1 MKKLF
6 CLLSIACFVLCV
18 SCENKGKNTAF
29 YKENKTD
36 VAYKISGEYSE
47 IPIKAN
53 IASELTFAFRNM
65 ANETNPFF
73 ASNDMEKF
81 IRQATMGTL
90 VFRHPVSGKIVGNIA
105 ESVTVSPNLLS
116 VVFTLDKNRKFSD
129 GKNITISDIEAD
141 FVFLKNI
148 LRSTKIGAEFLSP
161 GNEINIDSTT
171 DSQITLSFSKT
182 DPFVLERLVNFP
194 VIKKDEIE
202 RITDFNAIADS
213 LRFTSSGAYMIS
225 EMGKDTYKLRVNPYF
240 QREDSLGNS
249 YPYTDRIIL
258 KQFSNRE
265 DLIRQFISGEVD
277 LFEGLDGE
285 FELLSAVMQGME
297 GKKRAV
303 DVGYDN
309 SRIVTAYNN
318 FNEKS
323 SDYMKNVGVCSFL
336 SGVLGNIADEI
347 PQLTAL
353 AGIYDD
359 APFAKPPVPKQL
371 FTDDGGKLGFDNHP
385 MNLQIVL
392 FAGSLTD
399 KIEEALKFVLDS
411 NSLNYNILRMRD
423 TADFINKVFYE
434 KDYDIVLFEY
444 NLFPEAWKT
453 DELFAQSQFASVAVQ
468 GNELAKKRN
477 LNYKWQ
483 FSPVFAQKRYFFID
497 ARIKNFYFQPDYGFF
512 CDPLT
517 LKMIF
522 KSVVEPQ

>member
-1 MKKLF
+1 MKKLL
-6 CLLSIACFVLCV
+6 CLLSVIGFILCI
-18 SCENKGKNTAF
+18 SCNDKRKNVAF
-29 YKENKTD
+29 YKENKND

-53 IASELTFAFRNM
+53 IASELTFAFQNM
-65 ANETNPFF
+65 ANGINPFF

-105 ESVTVSPNLLS
+105 ELVTVSPDFLS

-129 GKNITISDIEAD
+129 GENVTISDIEAD

-148 LRSTKIGAEFLSP
+148 LKSTKIGAEFLSF
-161 GNEINIDSTT
+161 GNDIDIDSTT
-171 DSQITLSFSKT
+171 DTQITLSFSQA
-182 DPFVLERLVNFP
+182 DPFVLERLMNFP
-194 VIKKDEIE
+194 VIKKNEIE

-213 LRFTSSGAYMIS
+213 LRFTSSGTYMIS
-225 EMGKDTYKLRVNPYF
+225 EMGTDTYKLRVNPYY

-258 KQFSNRE
+258 KQISNRE
-265 DLIRQFISGEVD
+265 DVIRQFISGEVD

-297 GKKRAV
+297 GRKRVV
-303 DVGYDN
+303 DVGYSN
-309 SRIVTAYNN
+309 NRIITAYNN

-323 SDYMKNVGVCSFL
+323 SDYMKNAGVCSFL
-336 SGVLGNIADEI
+336 SGVLGSIAGEI

-359 APFAKPPVPKQL
+359 APFAKSPVPKQL
-371 FTDDGGKLGFDNHP
+371 FTDDNGKLGFNDSS

-392 FAGSLTD
+392 FAGNLTD
-399 KIEEALKFVLDS
+399 KIEEALKVVLDS
-411 NSLNYNILRMRD
+411 NSLNYSILRMRD

-434 KDYDIVLFEY
+434 KDYDIALFEY
-444 NLFPEAWKT
+444 NLFPETWKT
-453 DELFAQSQFASVAVQ
+453 NELFAQSQFAAAAEN
-468 GNELAKKRN
+468 NELAKKKT

-483 FSPVFAQKRYFFID
+483 FSPVFAQKRYFFLD
-497 ARIKNFYFQPDYGFF
+497 AKIKNFYFQPDYGFF

-517 LKMIF
+517 LKMVF
-522 KSVVEPQ
+522 KLVVEPE

>member
-1 MKKLF
+1 MKKIF
-6 CLLSIACFVLCV
+6 CLLSIGFLLCI
-18 SCENKGKNTAF
+18 SCDNKRKNAPF

-36 VAYKISGEYSE
+36 IAYKISGEYSE

-65 ANETNPFF
+65 ANGINPFF

-90 VFRHPVSGKIVGNIA
+90 VFRHPVSGKMVENIA
-105 ESVTVSPNLLS
+105 ESVAVSPDFLS

-129 GKNITISDIEAD
+129 GETITISDIEAD

-148 LRSTKIGAEFLSP
+148 LKNTKIGADFLSFD
-161 GNEINIDSTT
+161 NDIRIDSTT
-171 DSQITLSFSKT
+171 DTQITLSFSQA
-182 DPFVLERLVNFP
+182 DPFVLERLANFP
-194 VIKKDEIE
+194 VIKKSEIE

-213 LRFTSSGAYMIS
+213 LRFTSSGTYMIS
-225 EMGKDTYKLRVNPYF
+225 EMGTDTYKLRVNPYY

-249 YPYTDRIIL
+249 YPYTDKIIL

-297 GKKRAV
+297 NRKRVV
-303 DVGYDN
+303 DVGYGN
-309 SRIVTAYNN
+309 SRIVTAYNT
-318 FNEKS
+318 FTEKS
-323 SDYMKNVGVCSFL
+323 SDYMKNAGVCNFIA
-336 SGVLGNIADEI
+336 GVLENIADEI
-347 PQLTAL
+347 PQFAAL

-359 APFAKPPVPKQL
+359 APFVKPPVPKQL
-371 FTDDGGKLGFDNHP
+371 FTDDNGKLGFNNGS
-385 MNLQIVL
+385 MNLRIVL
-392 FAGSLTD
+392 FAGNLTD

-411 NSLNYNILRMRD
+411 NSLHYTILRMHD

-434 KDYDIVLFEY
+434 KEYDIAMFEY
-444 NLFPEAWKT
+444 DLFPEAWKT
-453 DELFAQSQFASVAVQ
+453 NELFAQSQFAAAAQ
-468 GNELAKKRN
+468 GDELSKKKT
-477 LNYKWQ
+477 LDYKWQ
-483 FSPVFAQKRYFFID
+483 FSPVFAQKRYFFLD
-497 ARIKNFYFQPDYGFF
+497 AKIKNFYFRPDYGFF

-522 KSVVEPQ
+522 KLVVEPE

>member
-1 MKKLF
+1 MKKLL
-6 CLLSIACFVLCV
+6 CLLSVVCFALCI

-36 VAYKISGEYSE
+36 TAYKISGEYSE

-53 IASELTFAFRNM
+53 IASELTFAFQNM
-65 ANETNPFF
+65 ASGINPFF

-81 IRQATMGTL
+81 IRQAAMGTL

-105 ESVTVSPNLLS
+105 ESVTVSPNLLN

-148 LRSTKIGAEFLSP
+148 LKTTKIGAEFLSA

-171 DSQITLSFSKT
+171 DTQITLSFSKA

-213 LRFTSSGAYMIS
+213 LSFTSSGAYMVS
-225 EMGKDTYKLRVNPYF
+225 EVGTDTYKLRVNPYY

-258 KQFSNRE
+258 KHVSNRE

-277 LFEGLDGE
+277 LFEGIDGE

-297 GKKRAV
+297 GQKRVV
-303 DVGYDN
+303 DVGYKN

-323 SDYMKNVGVCSFL
+323 SDYMKNAGVCSFL
-336 SGVLGNIADEI
+336 SGVLGSIADEI

-353 AGIYDD
+353 SGIYDD
-359 APFAKPPVPKQL
+359 TPFAKPPVPKQL
-371 FTDDGGKLGFDNHP
+371 FTDDNGKLGFNNSS

-392 FAGSLTD
+392 FAGSLSD
-399 KIEEALKFVLDS
+399 KIEDALKFVLDS
-411 NSLNYNILRMRD
+411 NSLNYSILRMRD

-434 KDYDIVLFEY
+434 KDYDIAMFEY
-444 NLFPEAWKT
+444 DLFPEAWET
-453 DELFAQSQFASVAVQ
+453 DELFADAQFAAVAAE
-468 GNELAKKRN
+468 GNELAKKKT

-483 FSPVFAQKRYFFID
+483 FSPVFAQKRYFFLD
-497 ARIKNFYFQPDYGFF
+497 AKIKNFYFQPDYGFF

>member
-1 MKKLF
+1 MKKLL
-6 CLLSIACFVLCV
+6 CLLPIVCLALCV
-18 SCENKGKNTAF
+18 SCKNDRNNSAF

-36 VAYKISGEYSE
+36 VAYKISGGYSE

-53 IASELTFAFRNM
+53 IASQLKFAFRDM
-65 ANETNPFF
+65 ANEVNPFF
-73 ASNDMEKF
+73 ASNDMEIF

-90 VFRHPVSGKIVGNIA
+90 VFRDPVSGKIVGNIA
-105 ESVTVSPNLLS
+105 QSVVVSPNLLNVS
-116 VVFTLDKNRKFSD
+116 FTLDKNRKFSN
-129 GKNITISDIEAD
+129 GKDITISDIEAD

-148 LRSTKIGAEFLSP
+148 LRNTKIGAQFLSP

-171 DSQITLSFSKT
+171 DSQISLSFSKP

-213 LRFTSSGAYMIS
+213 LRFTSSGTYMIS
-225 EMGKDTYKLRVNPYF
+225 EMEVDSYTLRVNPYY

-249 YPYTDRIIL
+249 YPYTDRIVL

-265 DLIRQFISGEVD
+265 DLIRQFIAGDVD

-285 FELLSAVMQGME
+285 FELLSAVMRGME
-297 GKKRAV
+297 GKKRVV
-303 DVGYDN
+303 DVGYGN

-323 SDYMKNVGVCSFL
+323 ADYMKDAGVCSFL
-336 SGVLGNIADEI
+336 SGVLSDIAEEI
-347 PQLTAL
+347 PQLSAL

-359 APFAKPPVPKQL
+359 APFVKPQLPKQL
-371 FTDDGGKLGFDNHP
+371 FTDDGGKLGFNNKP
-385 MNLQIVL
+385 MNLRIVL
-392 FAGSLTD
+392 FAGSLND

-411 NSLNYNILRMRD
+411 NSLNYNIARVSD

-434 KDYDIVLFEY
+434 KDYDIALFEY

-453 DELFAQSQFASVAVQ
+453 DELFDQSQFAPVAAKSNQ
-468 GNELAKKRN
+468 QAKKRT

-497 ARIKNFYFQPDYGFF
+497 AKIRNFYFQPDYGFF

-517 LKMIF
+517 LKMVF
-522 KSVVEPQ
+522 KSVVEP